1 MENPMVQENS
11 TRMDLANR
19 LFFRLY
25 QCAKM
30 LHKRGAKAVEEEGLT
45 TQQWAVLGALPRP
58 NAEAGMGVGDL
69 ARYLLVSRQNLSG
82 LISRIE
88 RDGHI
93 AIAPDGRDRR
103 ARLVTMT
110 ESGGH
115 VWNVLARP
123 KIRSYYERA
132 LSDFSI
138 GDMAHSLHYLL
149 KLLENMKKLDGE
161 EESSSLDNDP
171 AAQRRAISTAAAPA
185 NRPPAPGAASPG
197 PNPSHRAKPGCG
209 RWARARA
216 TGGAVGTGGAPG
228 GEGPGGGGGGGGGGG
243 SGGPR
248 PVPRGRARCARHRS
262 GWRTTPDAERRAQA
276 FCCAAPGCPRVGRQA
291 F

>member
-25 QCAKM
+25 QCANM
-30 LHKRGAKAVEEEGLT
+30 LHKTGTKAVEEEGLT
-45 TQQWAVLGALPRP
+45 TQQWAVLGALSRP

-82 LISRIE
+82 LISRME

-110 ESGGH
+110 ESRRP
-115 VWNVLARP
+115 VWNGLARP

-161 EESSSLDNDP
+161 EESSSLNNDP
-171 AAQRRAISTAAAPA
+171 PRQPPPGRRAQQPRAPTQVTGQSRVAAD
-185 NRPPAPGAASPG
+185 G
-197 PNPSHRAKPGCG
+197 
-209 RWARARA
+209 RAR
-216 TGGAVGTGGAPG
+216 
-228 GEGPGGGGGGGGGGG
+228 GPQG
-243 SGGPR
+243 SPWSQGPR